1 MLVCPNCHYF
11 CHRIIRASDKLKP
24 DTRKAFIWF
33 ARQLIDD
40 YEGVRKNIKRIFQ
53 DTGEDLLVEEGNNM
67 KVDVERLFEL
77 TMDYLKI
84 YKEGT

>member
-1 MLVCPNCHYF
+1 
-11 CHRIIRASDKLKP
+11 
-24 DTRKAFIWF
+24 
-33 ARQLIDD
+33 LIDD